1 MAERIPLVLLP
12 GMVSDAAY
20 WQAQIEN
27 LSDIVEATV
36 VAFGALDHFGAMAEM
51 VLAQAPARFALAG
64 HSMGG
69 RVVQDVYRRA
79 PERVLK
85 LALLATDYRRPAS
98 ESARQK
104 EVREREEMLA
114 LAAEQGMEAFARGW
128 LIGLLAPQTAQHP
141 DLVETMVAMIARHS
155 VRELTA
161 HTLAALRRPDC
172 TAVIDAIDVPTLILA
187 GEFDPLRPV
196 SVHQEMAERIR
207 NSRLVVIERSGHML
221 AMEQP
226 RAVTQI
232 MREWLLL

>member
-27 LSDIVEATV
+27 LSDIAEATV
-36 VAFGALDHFGAMAEM
+36 VAFGALDRFGAMAEM

-85 LALLATDYRRPAS
+85 LALLATDYRGPAS

-104 EVREREEMLA
+104 EVRQREEMLA

-155 VRELTA
+155 VQDLAA
-161 HTLAALRRPDC
+161 HTLAALHRPDY
-172 TAVIDAIDVPTLILA
+172 TAVLDAIDVPTLVLA
-187 GEFDPLRPV
+187 GDCDLLRPV
-196 SVHQEMAERIR
+196 SVHREMAQRIH
-207 NSRLVVIERSGHML
+207 NNRLVIVENCGHML

-226 RAVTQI
+226 DAVSQAL
-232 MREWLLL
+232 REWMAA